1 MPSGG
6 LSPQQKWCVLIAGS
20 NRGTIYEKMSFNF
33 PKLSDYVMG
42 AEVERSEVEG
52 VGSTIEDFQALD
64 TLLKVREGFEE

>member
-1 MPSGG
+1 
-6 LSPQQKWCVLIAGS
+6 
-20 NRGTIYEKMSFNF
+20 MSFNF